1 MAKRSGKLRKPGRV
15 SSGGNF
21 GPPDQRRRPGDP
33 SASTEQFGKDDFL
46 IMLGLAV
53 TTLAVYGQVVTHQ
66 FIGLDD
72 DVYLRDN
79 PAVASGLTGPGIR
92 WAFTAFWDSNWHPL
106 TWISHMI
113 DFQLFGNNAG
123 AHLLI
128 NALIHLVN
136 GLLVFWFLRRVTRWK
151 WSSAIVAGLFAL
163 HPLHVE
169 SVAWA
174 VERKDTLSTFFGLLS
189 LLAYARYAEK
199 PSPSRYCAVALWLA
213 CGLMSKPMLVTWPF
227 LFLLLDY
234 WPLSR
239 LKWQSANGVG
249 RFVGALWP
257 LIREKWLFFCLIA
270 GSMIVTPIAQSQL
283 ANIPRVF
290 DAPIGLRLCNALI
303 SYVQYIVLTFWPHDL
318 AVYYPFPRSGI
329 PIWQVAL
336 AVIVLLIIT
345 AVALREARER
355 PWLIV
360 GWLWFVGTLVPV
372 IGLVQVGIGEA
383 MADRYHYF
391 PSIGLFVAL
400 VFGLAD
406 VTSRWQV
413 GRFAVATAA
422 TVILLISASL
432 AWAQTRSWQDTE
444 TLFEH
449 TLSATSDNLVIEYN
463 FGRVLGQKGD
473 YEPAIQHLNEAL
485 RIKSDFFE
493 ALVNIGLYQMKLGK
507 LDEAVSSYQRAL
519 ALRPDSSSAHMQLA
533 LAFAHQD
540 RKDDAVQQFYKARDL
555 APGDADIRANLG
567 LTLARQGKLNEAKSE
582 LSEALRLNPESAE
595 AHNNMGLVYLMEGEP
610 EKSLPYFT
618 NAANLRPNFTLARD
632 NIVRAQKQ
640 IEARKK

>member
-1 MAKRSGKLRKPGRV
+1 MAKRSGKLRKPG
-15 SSGGNF
+15 GGITGSNV
-21 GPPDQRRRPGDP
+21 GSPASPDR
-33 SASTEQFGKDDFL
+33 FGKEDFL
-46 IMLGLAV
+46 VMLGLAI

-79 PAVASGLTGPGIR
+79 PVLASGLTWAGIE
-92 WAFTAFWDSNWHPL
+92 WAFTTFYDSNWHPL

-113 DFQLFGNNAG
+113 DFQLFGMNAG
-123 AHLLI
+123 AHLLT
-128 NALIHLVN
+128 NALIHLAN
-136 GLLVFWFLRRVTRWK
+136 ALLVFVFLRKVTRSR
-151 WSSAIVAGLFAL
+151 WSSAIVAGFFAL

-199 PSPSRYCAVALWLA
+199 PSSAQYCRVAFWFG

-239 LKWQSANGVG
+239 LQWQSSDGVSG
-249 RFVGALWP
+249 FVRALWP
-257 LIREKWLFFCLIA
+257 RIREKWLFFCLII
-270 GSMIVTPIAQSQL
+270 GSMIVTPLAQSQL
-283 ANIPRVF
+283 ANVPRVF
-290 DAPIGLRLCNALI
+290 DATIGLRICNALV
-303 SYVQYIVLTFWPHDL
+303 SYVRYIVLTFWPHGL
-318 AVYYPFPRSGI
+318 AAYYPFPRFGI

-336 AVIVLLIIT
+336 AVVILLTIT
-345 AVALREARER
+345 AIALHQARER

-372 IGLVQVGIGEA
+372 IGLIQVGIGEA

-391 PSIGLFVAL
+391 PSIGLFLAL
-400 VFGLAD
+400 VFGIAD
-406 VTSRWQV
+406 VVRRLQV
-413 GRFAVATAA
+413 RPFAVGTATV
-422 TVILLISASL
+422 VILLVSGSV
-432 AWAQTRSWQDTE
+432 AWAQTRHWQDTE

-449 TLSATSDNLVIEYN
+449 TLAATSDNLVIEYN
-463 FGRVLGQKGD
+463 FGRILGAQGD
-473 YEPAIQHLNEAL
+473 YEPAIRHLNEVL
-485 RIKSDFFE
+485 RIKADFFE
-493 ALVNIGLYQMKLGK
+493 GIVNLGLYQMKLGK
-507 LDEAVSSYQRAL
+507 LDDAVSSYQRAL
-519 ALRPDSSSAHMQLA
+519 ALRPESASAHMQLA

-540 RKDDAVQQFYKARDL
+540 KKDDAVREFYNARDL
-555 APGDADIRANLG
+555 APKDADIRANLG
-567 LTLARQGKLNEAKSE
+567 LSLSRQGKLNEAKSE

-595 AHNNMGLVYLMEGEP
+595 AHNNMGLVYLMEGDP

-618 NAANLRPNFTLARD
+618 NAVNLRPNFTMARD
-632 NIVRAQKQ
+632 NAARAQKQ